1 MIISVSSDNTVKQW
15 IWNTDNVYIY
25 INIQDFINPLKY
37 HTIHDDETIEDIVK
51 KYDIKIEDICEWNK
65 IKDAR
70 LLYKVFNYRKC
81 GDIII
86 VGLRKKN
93 NNNKCLEIS
102 KYDNTNRGSVVSIA
116 HPRNTIIFSVSSIN
130 ELPPLKK

>member
-70 LLYKVFNYRKC
+70 LLYKIFK
-81 GDIII
+81 
-86 VGLRKKN
+86 
-93 NNNKCLEIS
+93 LE
-102 KYDNTNRGSVVSIA
+102 NVVI
-116 HPRNTIIFSVSSIN
+116 
-130 ELPPLKK
+130 L